1 MSSKIRIKVGP
12 IEVEFEGT
20 ESFLKN
26 ELLDLLKAVVDLR
39 KKTDASAPEEK
50 DSNGT
55 NTNWTTGTFAAKLK
69 CKSGSDLVVAACA
82 HLSLGLGQSSLKRTA
97 ILNEMKTATS
107 HYKKSYGSNLTK
119 ILNGLVNS
127 GKLNESATHTYAL
140 TQTEKTSLKQSLG
153 L

>member
-26 ELLDLLKAVVDLR
+26 ELLDLLQAVVDLR
-39 KKTDASAPEEK
+39 KKTDASAPEEE
-50 DSNGT
+50 DSGDT
-55 NTNWTTGTFAAKLK
+55 NTNWTTETFASKLS

-82 HLSLGLGQSSLKRTA
+82 RLSLGLGRASFKRPA
-97 ILNEMKTATS
+97 ILDEIKTASS
-107 HYKKSYGSNLTK
+107 HYKKSYSSNLTK
-119 ILNGLVNS
+119 YLNGLVSN
-127 GKLNESATHTYAL
+127 GRLNESATHTYAL
-140 TQTEKTSLKQSLG
+140 TQTEKTSLKKRLG